1 MLSIPLYT
9 ILFAYVII
17 FALFVVFS
25 IINFY
30 HILTAGAFTFASFAV
45 SFLVFALT
53 ILTLYFTWYLL
64 IDINWQAPFTL
75 FNESWIPDVL
85 RF

>member
-9 ILFAYVII
+9 ILFIYILV

-64 IDINWQAPFTL
+64 IDIDWQSPFTL
-75 FNESWIPDVL
+75 FDPAWVPDVFKL
-85 RF
+85 